1 MNNANIAG
9 AGIGLRTPHAQ
20 EILANPDLKIPWLE
34 ILADNW
40 MAPGGLNRKLLEAIS
55 ERFPTVLHGV
65 GLSLGSTMPLD
76 IDYVQSIKRLKRDT
90 GAVWYSEHAS
100 FSSYNGHYFPDLL
113 PMLFTEES
121 VAHLSQR
128 IVQVQDI
135 LGERIL
141 LENISAYVA
150 CPGAEMSEGQ
160 FIREVA
166 ESADCGLLLD
176 INNLFVSSQNF
187 HCCADDFLKHLPWD
201 RVRQIHLAGFEDKGD
216 FLLDAHNQPVAP
228 AVWQLFERLINEHGP
243 IPSMIEWDSDIPPLA
258 RLLEERSQAQRVL
271 DQYRDKSTDAA

>member
-1 MNNANIAG
+1 MKSTIITG

-20 EILANPDLKIPWLE
+20 EILANPELEIPWLE

-40 MAPGGLNRKLLEAIS
+40 MVPGGLNRTLLEAVS

-76 IDYVQSIKRLKRDT
+76 TDYLQCIKQLKRNT
-90 GAVWYSEHAS
+90 GSVWYSEHAS

-113 PMLFTEES
+113 PMPFTEES

-128 IVQVQDI
+128 ITQVQDI

-141 LENISAYVA
+141 LENISAYVE
-150 CPGAEMSEGQ
+150 CPNAEMSEGQ

-166 ESADCGLLLD
+166 ESADCALLLD

-187 HCCADDFLKHLPWD
+187 HCSADDFLKHLPWN
-201 RVRQIHLAGFEDKGD
+201 RVRQIHLAGFEDKGN

-228 AVWQLFERLINEHGP
+228 EVWQLFERIIREHGP
-243 IPSMIEWDSDIPPLA
+243 IPSMIEWDSDIPPLE
-258 RLLEERSQAQRVL
+258 RLIEERSQAQRVL
-271 DQYRDKSTDAA
+271 DTYQGGATDAA